1 MLLISQLVLLVSQC
15 NTRVFSVLTGGF
27 ELITRR
33 FELVTRRFE
42 LVTRKFELVTRNACF
57 TFPENYKTLNMK
69 VHKTDM
75 NITKTDKYKKAE
87 QHFYHRIQN

>member
-1 MLLISQLVLLVSQC
+1 MLLVSQR

-27 ELITRR
+27 ELITCR

-87 QHFYHRIQN
+87 QHFYRRIQN